1 MTGMQRFVF
10 VGSGVVA
17 LVYAAFIATVL
28 SANFTPVYDRGVDE
42 AIISTANVIGWTAIL
57 AFLHVAFQIALDRI
71 ELHEET
77 IGEKAWDVFTT
88 FLPIDHRRRDPRELR
103 ARPLLRLA
111 RRRPVQRLEK
121 GTGLAELGRGACAG
135 GSSSG
140 RRCRTPVIRGASSI
154 GARRDSLPPRP

>member
-88 FLPIDHRRRDPRELR
+88 FLPIVVFILVSLYMSGKTPKV
-103 ARPLLRLA
+103 AWWPAVYSAVWWIVFASLA
-111 RRRPVQRLEK
+111 VDLYNAWKR
-121 GTGLAELGRGACAG
+121 GRVWLSSAAAHAPAAHPPAG
-135 GSSSG
+135 GAG
-140 RRCRTPVIRGASSI
+140 HP
-154 GARRDSLPPRP
+154 